1 MLCSM
6 ELINISW
13 ISEQLLTTDTTYF
26 FSFKQSQ
33 RNGWLPAFK
42 REKKPSELENAEI
55 VEGDIYY
62 FYDADENLK
71 LITDVFIE
79 EEVHVVARSSEFQ
92 AAIILYAVP
101 YWIAFTFLSQFSI
114 NSVARKFLM

>member
-1 MLCSM
+1 M
-6 ELINISW
+6 
-13 ISEQLLTTDTTYF
+13 
-26 FSFKQSQ
+26 
-33 RNGWLPAFK
+33 PAFK
-42 REKKPSELENAEI
+42 RKKKKPSELENAEI

-92 AAIILYAVP
+92 AAIICSPLLNCVH
-101 YWIAFTFLSQFSI
+101 ISLTVF
-114 NSVARKFLM
+114 N